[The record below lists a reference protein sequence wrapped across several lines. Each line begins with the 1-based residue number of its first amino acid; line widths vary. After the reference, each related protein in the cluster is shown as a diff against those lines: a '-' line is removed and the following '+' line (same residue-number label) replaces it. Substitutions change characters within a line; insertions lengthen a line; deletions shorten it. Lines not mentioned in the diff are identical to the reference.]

1 MKPRQWCPLEITHT
15 SSRVQQYEPG
25 ANEEGMRLALD
36 MIDEIRDE
44 AHAKIVENQK
54 RASYYYNL
62 RVKDRYF

>member
-1 MKPRQWCPLEITHT
+1 MPLEITHT
-15 SSRVQQYEPG
+15 SSRVQQYEPE

-36 MIDEIRDE
+36 MIDRIRDE

-62 RVKDRYF
+62 RDKE